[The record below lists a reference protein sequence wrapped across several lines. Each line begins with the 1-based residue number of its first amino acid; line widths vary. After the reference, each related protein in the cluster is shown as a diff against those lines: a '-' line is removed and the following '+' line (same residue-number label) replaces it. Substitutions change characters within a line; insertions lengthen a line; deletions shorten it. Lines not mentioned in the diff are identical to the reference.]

1 MLWRLLSSL
10 PKAIMTHAEK
20 VAAAR
25 AFLAQKTSCMPEVAI
40 VLGSGLGDFA
50 DHISIHHS
58 IDANDIPHYP
68 VPSVAGHHGKV
79 VLGSSTGKSLALIK
93 GRVHLYEGYSPEE
106 ITFYIHLLAALGT
119 KTLILTNAA
128 GGINFNF
135 EPGDLCLITDQLNF
149 TNARLLAKAT
159 TVRKREIYD
168 LELIRLI
175 KKIALQRGIALHQG
189 VYAGVLGP
197 SYETR
202 AEIRMLARLGAD
214 VVGMSTVVEASTA
227 VLLGLRVAAISLIT
241 NKAAGL
247 GAEKLSHD
255 EVQRIANQS
264 KERFS
269 TLMSAIINAL

>member
-1 MLWRLLSSL
+1 
-10 PKAIMTHAEK
+10 MTHAEK

-25 AFLAQKTSCMPEVAI
+25 AFLAQKTSGVPEVAI

-50 DHISIHHS
+50 DHISIHHT

-68 VPSVAGHHGKV
+68 VPGVAGHHGKV
-79 VLGSSTGKSLALIK
+79 ILGSSAGKSLVLIK
-93 GRVHLYEGYSPEE
+93 GRVHCYEGYLPDEV
-106 ITFYIHLLAALGT
+106 TFYVHLLAALGT

-128 GGINFNF
+128 GGVNFNF

-149 TNARLLAKAT
+149 TNARLSANAT
-159 TVRKREIYD
+159 TARKREIYD
-168 LELIRLI
+168 AELIRLI
-175 KKIALQRGIALHQG
+175 KKVALQKGIALHQG

-214 VVGMSTVVEASTA
+214 AVGMSTVIEACAA
-227 VLLGLRVAAISLIT
+227 VSLGLRVAAISLIT

-269 TLMSAIINAL
+269 TLMSAIIDAL